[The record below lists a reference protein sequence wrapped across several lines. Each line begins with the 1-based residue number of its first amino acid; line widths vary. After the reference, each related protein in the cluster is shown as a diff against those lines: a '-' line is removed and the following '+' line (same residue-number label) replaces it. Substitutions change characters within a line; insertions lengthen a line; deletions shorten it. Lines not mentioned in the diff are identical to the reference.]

1 MTVEE
6 MQERILELEEQNQ
19 TLTQEKEKLSD
30 DNKTL
35 TEDIQRVRA
44 VNQKYFEKLS
54 MQENPETKED
64 EEEPEVPTCEEFAME
79 LLKQGF

>member
-19 TLTQEKEKLSD
+19 TLTQEKEKLSN

-35 TEDIQRVRA
+35 TEDIERVRA

-54 MQENPETKED
+54 MQEKPEKED
-64 EEEPEVPTCEEFAME
+64 EEEEPEVLSCEEFAVE
-79 LLKQGF
+79 LLKKGF